1 MERILVL
8 FVPCHTIPEP
18 PAFLVR
24 CVLLGILAT
33 KQGYLPAISAQQA
46 RMDLSSVKPVAPSAR
61 IALRELILQYQEV
74 CIAPHVQQAHTMHL
88 SANLRAR
95 HAQREPAARPL
106 DALQSHLA

>member
-33 KQGYLPAISAQQA
+33 KQGYLSAIPAQQA
-46 RMDLSSVKPVAPSAR
+46 RMEISSVKPVAPPAR
-61 IALRELILQYQEV
+61 IALRDFIQHQEV
-74 CIAPHVQQAHTMHL
+74 CLAPHVQQAHTMHL

-95 HAQREPAARPL
+95 HAQREPAARSL